1 MGVVAPVV
9 AVFLNL
15 GDAATKVQPGGL
27 AVSALFWITTATI
40 IAPDRKAPLGGARR
54 MTPEMWFAFVIL
66 PCLVMLGGFVVL
78 KVHERWLE
86 RELARERA
94 EKSQSR

>member
-1 MGVVAPVV
+1 
-9 AVFLNL
+9 
-15 GDAATKVQPGGL
+15 
-27 AVSALFWITTATI
+27 
-40 IAPDRKAPLGGARR
+40 